1 MAEGPAPTLRAR
13 NESRGLAQAEA
24 AVASKPFDEF
34 PVVEISPP
42 IRTGVRHGMN
52 RSGLWP
58 MSTGVCKML
67 RGG

>member
-24 AVASKPFDEF
+24 AGASKPFDEF

-52 RSGLWP
+52 RSGLGQ
-58 MSTGVCKML
+58 MSTRVCKML

>member
-13 NESRGLAQAEA
+13 NESRVLAQAEA

-58 MSTGVCKML
+58 MSTRVCTML